1 MARKIVANASFFF
14 FLVPLKPPK
23 AFCNSA
29 DLQMPGVLETL
40 YAPLEAL
47 GDLMGLSP
55 PLVFLVVAMLATG
68 SYVQW
73 QFNHGKH
80 DDDDHED

>member
-1 MARKIVANASFFF
+1 
-14 FLVPLKPPK
+14 
-23 AFCNSA
+23 
-29 DLQMPGVLETL
+29 
-40 YAPLEAL
+40 
-47 GDLMGLSP
+47 MGLFP

>member
-1 MARKIVANASFFF
+1 
-14 FLVPLKPPK
+14 
-23 AFCNSA
+23 
-29 DLQMPGVLETL
+29 MPGVLETL